1 MPTAQPGLYP
11 DGVDHVDRVVE
22 QWGRQRPDLDVSPM
36 GVIGRLTRLTGLAR
50 AQLAETFRA
59 HDLDSP
65 TFDVLATLRR
75 NEGPLTPKELTA
87 SSMVSSG
94 AITQRLDRLE
104 SLGLVVRK
112 PSDTDG
118 RSLRVELTEAGL
130 ALVDRVLPDH
140 LATERRILSSLT
152 AEQQDEL
159 AMLLRILLES
169 LGDTVD

>member
-1 MPTAQPGLYP
+1 
-11 DGVDHVDRVVE
+11 
-22 QWGRQRPDLDVSPM
+22 M
-36 GVIGRLTRLTGLAR
+36 GVIGRLTRLTGFVR
-50 AQLAETFRA
+50 AQLGETFRA